1 MKKYIFFATL
11 STFLIACSQKD
22 EAFCECL
29 KANDALNE
37 ETIRLMESDE
47 VLNQDDSELKA
58 LREAKEKVCAPY
70 ETMGGDEL
78 KKLQESCK

>member
-11 STFLIACSQKD
+11 STFFVACSQKD

-37 ETIRLMESDE
+37 ETIRLMESEE
-47 VLNQDDSELKA
+47 VLGQDDSELKS
-58 LREAKEKVCAPY
+58 LREAKDKVCAPY
-70 ETMGGDEL
+70 ETMGGEEL
-78 KKLQESCK
+78 RKLQEACK

>member
-1 MKKYIFFATL
+1 MKKYIFFTTL

-47 VLNQDDSELKA
+47 VLGQDDSELKA
-58 LREAKEKVCAPY
+58 LRKTKDEVCAPY
-70 ETMGGDEL
+70 ETMGGEEL
-78 KKLQESCK
+78 KKLQEACK